1 MPGVTNSQIDKIKMK
16 NVYLIAAFLL
26 GYTTSAFAQ
35 YKGLDVVKVADSQQ
49 LYENENIHIPNID
62 GYKTLKCDF
71 HTHSIFSDGTIMPEE
86 RVWEGNRRGLDA
98 IAITEHI
105 EYRPHSS
112 FIKADHNE
120 SYKIAKGVE
129 KNANI
134 IVILG
139 AEITRDKPLGH
150 LNALFL
156 KDANALNV
164 EDPLIAIDNALEQGA
179 FIMWNHPGWPND
191 TSTIYKVHQE
201 LIKQKKIHGVELVNG
216 FEFYPIAFKFCKDH
230 NLTYMGNTDL
240 HGVYNQTYRT
250 DKQYG
255 PMTIV
260 FARERSVEGIKEALF
275 AQRSVVKFGDM
286 LIGSESNLRALVK
299 ACLPYKIKSIK
310 GNEAIMEINNK
321 STLSFYLQLDSKII
335 SILEYGYIEFK
346 VRLDDKIK
354 FTNTFITDNSQLEI
368 NITELK

>member
-1 MPGVTNSQIDKIKMK
+1 MK
-16 NVYLIAAFLL
+16 YIYLITALL
-26 GYTTSAFAQ
+26 MGCTTFVFAQ
-35 YKGLDVVKVADSQQ
+35 YKGLDVVKIADSQQ
-49 LYENENIHIPNID
+49 PYVSESIHIPDIE

-71 HTHSIFSDGTIMPEE
+71 HTHTIFSDGTIMPEE
-86 RVWEGNRRGLDA
+86 RVWEGSRRGLDA

-105 EYRPHSS
+105 EFRPHDS

-129 KNANI
+129 KSANI
-134 IVILG
+134 IVIPG

-156 KDANALNV
+156 KDANALDV
-164 EDPLIAIDNALEQGA
+164 EDPLIAIDNALKQGA

-216 FEFYPIAFKFCKDH
+216 FEFYPIAFNFCKDY
-230 NLTYMGNTDL
+230 NLTYMGNTDI

-260 FARERSVEGIKEALF
+260 FAHERSAEGIKEALF
-275 AQRSVVKFGDM
+275 ANRSVVKFGDM
-286 LIGSESNLRALVK
+286 LIGSENNLKALVK
-299 ACLPYKIKSIK
+299 ACLPYKIRSIK

-321 STLSFYLQLDSKII
+321 STLSFYMQLNNKTI
-335 SILEYGYIEFK
+335 SILGSSYVEFK
-346 VRLDDKIK
+346 IRLDALVSTKNFLVTSRLKIK
-354 FTNTFITDNSQLEI
+354 
-368 NITELK
+368 